1 METTTYTALCERAGR
16 WWTIHVPQIEGLS
29 AQVRSLDQ
37 AEVMTRKVIARH
49 LGIPAEA
56 IKVDVLPDAPAPVAR
71 ALQARHAARQAAEAA
86 GKATREAIDA
96 LARDGY
102 PFHDAATMLSLSR
115 GEIEHYGPASDETAG
130 LGSGPLRPRP
140 GKSCLAV
147 RASAPR
153 VGSAVSDSGVIER
166 IDAFCDA
173 VPRERARA
181 EAIGALVLF
190 VPVGTGFPYYAR
202 PRTGR
207 RPTATAADVRAVR
220 ARQRE
225 LLIPESFEWVERT
238 APDMAAAAAEAGLAV
253 HAHPLL
259 VLGSLAPAPRLPE
272 RIGVRVMDPEDPD
285 LILAW
290 AVPGVAFNYPGTAIG
305 EASVTERDKIA
316 ADHDAATIELLRD
329 RLRSHESVLA
339 TASGPNGPLA
349 AGSYQLAD
357 GTAEITGIGVLPAS
371 RRRGLAAGVTRA
383 LAAHAL
389 ARGARTVFL
398 SATDAT
404 VARIYVRLGF
414 REIGTAMIAEPPPG
428 D

>member
-1 METTTYTALCERAGR
+1 M
-16 WWTIHVPQIEGLS
+16 
-29 AQVRSLDQ
+29 
-37 AEVMTRKVIARH
+37 
-49 LGIPAEA
+49 
-56 IKVDVLPDAPAPVAR
+56 
-71 ALQARHAARQAAEAA
+71 
-86 GKATREAIDA
+86 
-96 LARDGY
+96 
-102 PFHDAATMLSLSR
+102 
-115 GEIEHYGPASDETAG
+115 
-130 LGSGPLRPRP
+130 
-140 GKSCLAV
+140 
-147 RASAPR
+147 

-181 EAIGALVLF
+181 EAIGPLVLF

-202 PRTGR
+202 PRTGQR
-207 RPTATAADVRAVR
+207 SAATAADVRAVR

-238 APDMAAAAAEAGLAV
+238 APDMAAAAAAAGLAV

-259 VLGSLAPAPRLPE
+259 VLGLGSLAPPPRLPE
-272 RIGVRVMDPEDPD
+272 RIGVRVMSPEDPD

-329 RLRSHESVLA
+329 RLRSRESVLA

-389 ARGARTVFL
+389 ASGARMVFL

-404 VARIYVRLGF
+404 VARIYARLGF
-414 REIGTAMIAEPPPG
+414 REVGTAMIAEPPE